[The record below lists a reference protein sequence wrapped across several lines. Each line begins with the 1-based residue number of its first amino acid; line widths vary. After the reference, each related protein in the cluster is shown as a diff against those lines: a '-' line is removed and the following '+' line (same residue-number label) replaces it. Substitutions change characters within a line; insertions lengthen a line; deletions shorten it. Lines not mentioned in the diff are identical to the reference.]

1 MNIYQLILL
10 FVALIA
16 IIVVSWIYI
25 YISFKE
31 NKILNL
37 RNKEFELR
45 VCILE
50 SEFETL
56 KDVVYN
62 ENSK

>member
-16 IIVVSWIYI
+16 IIAVSWTYI

-37 RNKEFELR
+37 RKKEFELR

-50 SEFETL
+50 SEVETL